1 MADCLRVSLF
11 PKRNRRWRWTGLWAD
26 WLTDWLGLVAAEDNA
41 IGSFSVD
48 DLWDRPND
56 EEVEGNGSDFLGL
69 GLLICVSKV
78 HWTRP
83 KVSEPAMVPSLN
95 RCLSHL
101 AWDRSAWTPIDAM
114 SMFFWQS
121 LQNAWFVLDAT
132 GLTQLLNWSISIHFG
147 LKTQPLGFFTQL
159 SSVPLYNFNRSRTH
173 QLKLLREWSP
183 LF

>member
-95 RCLSHL
+95 RCLSSL
-101 AWDRSAWTPIDAM
+101 AWNFSAWTPIDVM
-114 SMFFWQS
+114 LSICQCLFFLQS
-121 LQNAWFVLDAT
+121 LQNAWLAQDGT
-132 GLTQLLNWSISIHFG
+132 GLTQLLNWSISIHLG
-147 LKTQPLGFFTQL
+147 LKTQPWGIFAQL
-159 SSVPLYNFNRSRTH
+159 SGSLEQIIQV
-173 QLKLLREWSP
+173 
-183 LF
+183 